1 MILRKKL
8 PRKGQFGFLTSLF
21 TDTPPK
27 PAYKTKSIA
36 KLKHT
41 PPSLR
46 PRTGGVFDFNVQ
58 AYAVGKNP
66 KYSKIPTKT
75 KTGMF
80 RCSGSALDACRDI
93 YDWRN
98 KIQIGY
104 QTLNKSVPA
113 GYTNAWNIKNAIKTS
128 GAGTFFYDRDRD
140 GPLTARDLRI
150 IKKHGSAAS
159 IYGWGDAVGAYVDEN
174 DVRRRSRHI
183 TSTLGRDKDGDSVMY
198 DFSVTGDYRDLYEL
212 PYSAEKEDLSYINLD
227 GDRSIKVP
235 NFIAIPAGSKNNHN
249 LQYYRKMYK
258 L

>member
-8 PRKGQFGFLTSLF
+8 PKKGQFGFLTSLF

-46 PRTGGVFDFNVQ
+46 PRTGGVFDFDIQ
-58 AYAVGKNP
+58 AHDVGKNP
-66 KYSKIPTKT
+66 KYLEIPTKT

-150 IKKHGSAAS
+150 IKKHGSKGA
-159 IYGWGDAVGAYVDEN
+159 IYGWGDASGDYID
-174 DVRRRSRHI
+174 DGGPRRSRHI
-183 TSTLGRDKDGDSVMY
+183 TTTLGRDVDGDSVMY
-198 DFSVTGDYRDLYEL
+198 DFGRTNSYEDFYNRSHDA
-212 PYSAEKEDLSYINLD
+212 PVEDITFINLPD
-227 GDRSIKVP
+227 DRSVKVP
-235 NFIAIPAGSKNNHN
+235 NFIAIPAGSKNMHN